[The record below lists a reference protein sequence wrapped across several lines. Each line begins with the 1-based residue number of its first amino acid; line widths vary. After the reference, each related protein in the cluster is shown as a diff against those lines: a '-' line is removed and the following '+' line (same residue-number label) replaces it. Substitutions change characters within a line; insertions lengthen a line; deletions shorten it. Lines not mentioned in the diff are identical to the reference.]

1 MQIKRYE
8 ANSIQDA
15 LTRIRADMGEDAV
28 ILSTKRLSG
37 GRQPLFEIAAA
48 RDDRDNVASPGR
60 GTSGKVERKGDQPEG
75 VERLAGRIEELTV
88 LVREVREGAAVRR
101 ELTDLKNTVNT
112 LFDLLDLRDREKEN
126 HSGVFYHLISNGIS
140 SERARRLM
148 SLVRKGAPVG
158 RGEEAEQLDAV
169 EELIRTSMKPLP
181 REVRGKRTLAF
192 VGPTGVGKTTTI
204 AKLAARYAL
213 AEKRSVGL
221 ITTDTYRI
229 AAVEQLKVYG
239 KIMGLPVEVA
249 GDGAAFR
256 NALKKFS
263 DRETILIDTPGRSRK
278 DGNHLLKLKGII
290 RDAPVETHLLLS
302 PTASREHMLDAAER
316 FGIMDYGS
324 IIFTKID
331 ECTRFGPIYDVVDQV
346 GKPVSYLTNGQNV
359 PQDIEVAE
367 PDKIARLIVRNRL
380 N

>member
-1 MQIKRYE
+1 
-8 ANSIQDA
+8 
-15 LTRIRADMGEDAV
+15 
-28 ILSTKRLSG
+28 
-37 GRQPLFEIAAA
+37 
-48 RDDRDNVASPGR
+48 
-60 GTSGKVERKGDQPEG
+60 
-75 VERLAGRIEELTV
+75 
-88 LVREVREGAAVRR
+88 
-101 ELTDLKNTVNT
+101 
-112 LFDLLDLRDREKEN
+112 
-126 HSGVFYHLISNGIS
+126 
-140 SERARRLM
+140 
-148 SLVRKGAPVG
+148 
-158 RGEEAEQLDAV
+158 
-169 EELIRTSMKPLP
+169 MKPLP
-181 REVRGKRTLAF
+181 GEVKGKRTLAF

-249 GDGAAFR
+249 GDGVAFR
-256 NALKKFS
+256 DALKKFS

-290 RDAPVETHLLLS
+290 RDAPVEMHLLLS

-367 PDKIARLIVRNRL
+367 PGKIAKLIVRNRL